1 MVVIYIGLRKSKHH
15 TEAGPAVFGGLES
28 ELGRRPRPLDRSGT
42 GWSCLCPGYK
52 QDVCFRGTQL
62 GILIRESPFL
72 RDGTA

>member
-1 MVVIYIGLRKSKHH
+1 MVVIYIGLRRSKHH

-28 ELGRRPRPLDRSGT
+28 ELGRRPGPLDRSGT
-42 GWSCLCPGYK
+42 GWSYLCPGYK

-72 RDGTA
+72 RDGMA

>member
-1 MVVIYIGLRKSKHH
+1 MVVIYIGLRRSKHH

-28 ELGRRPRPLDRSGT
+28 ELGQGPRPLDRSGT
-42 GWSCLCPGYK
+42 GWSCLCLGYK
-52 QDVCFRGTQL
+52 RGVCFRGTQL